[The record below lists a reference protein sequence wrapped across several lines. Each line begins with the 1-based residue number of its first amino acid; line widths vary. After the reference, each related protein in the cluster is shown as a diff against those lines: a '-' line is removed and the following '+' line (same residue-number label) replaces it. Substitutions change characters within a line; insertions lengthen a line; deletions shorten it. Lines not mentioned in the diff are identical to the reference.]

1 MTVVAVRIAG
11 VEDVRVERLISN
23 DDKRVNA

>member
-1 MTVVAVRIAG
+1 MAVVAVRIAG